1 MYLQWDPSSCEH
13 TGLHTS
19 HRPETV
25 KRDGNK
31 WANAAHVVIR
41 GKQESRS
48 NLNYFNRPHLDNRK
62 AECILCWFL
71 CLWIASHCG
80 LPAGSHVV
88 LDVED
93 SDRSGTAW
101 CFITPAEDTYKWDRA
116 VLLKVV
122 KESECVNVYRE
133 CLMVT
138 LGFLS
143 FSIHR
148 LVKLYRFIDS
158 LIIQRIVKSW
168 DFQSN
173 FLSLGSPH
181 PL

>member
-1 MYLQWDPSSCEH
+1 MYLQWDPSSFEH

-88 LDVED
+88 LDVKD

-101 CFITPAEDTYKWDRA
+101 CFISRGHLQVGQSCFAESCKGVR
-116 VLLKVV
+116 V
-122 KESECVNVYRE
+122 CE
-133 CLMVT
+133 CLQGMSDGDPWLLLFFNPPFSKTVSFHWFT
-138 LGFLS
+138 DNPEDCKILGLS
-143 FSIHR
+143 
-148 LVKLYRFIDS
+148 K
-158 LIIQRIVKSW
+158 
-168 DFQSN
+168 
-173 FLSLGSPH
+173 
-181 PL
+181 